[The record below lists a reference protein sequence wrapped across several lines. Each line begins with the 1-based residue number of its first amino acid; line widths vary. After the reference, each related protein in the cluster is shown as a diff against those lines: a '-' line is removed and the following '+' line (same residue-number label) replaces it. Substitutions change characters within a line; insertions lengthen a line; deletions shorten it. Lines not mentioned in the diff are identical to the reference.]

1 MIKYYYISL
10 LFLIASASV
19 SGQQNFTIESN
30 YILFEDAATGE
41 PVLKYNDSMLVRGFK
56 LDTHIK
62 SSFPKDIK
70 ASNFSD

>member
-1 MIKYYYISL
+1 MIKYYYIIL

-41 PVLKYNDSMLVRGFK
+41 QIILHTTTPSIYGEVTGYSRTKKF
-56 LDTHIK
+56 
-62 SSFPKDIK
+62 
-70 ASNFSD
+70 